1 MSFNVLKKVAVAML
15 VLGLAGVSA
24 TGQPREMEPGSV
36 LLYPQ
41 VDSRLGLGMGTVIS
55 VTNTL
60 GDRRIRNNNF
70 RVGDVQIQYFYVEG
84 RNNWQITDRFEQ
96 LTPNDMFTVLA
107 GDHNPQTELG
117 FLIIIAQDPETQV
130 PISFNYLIG
139 DEILVDVQ
147 GNRTWSLTAI
157 PFKSLLPF
165 QNGLLGIRTTT
176 DLNANGAV
184 DFDGTEYDYWPDV
197 LYMNRFFQQNGA
209 LETELILVSMLG
221 RDFRISVNFLFYD
234 NEEDVFSRSFDFICW
249 TSVKLSDV
257 SLITRNLGGRSGE
270 LPTGWARIDGN
281 VAFNLITGQQWASET
296 PPANPTNQDPPL
308 LGAYVERI
316 LPAAGFEY
324 GHLLHH
330 SGFQN
335 GNEFPPDNVN

>member
-1 MSFNVLKKVAVAML
+1 MSIRVLSKVAAGFL
-15 VLGLAGVSA
+15 LLGLAGLASA
-24 TGQPREMEPGSV
+24 QPREMEPGSV
-36 LLYPQ
+36 LLYPI
-41 VDSRLGLGMGTVIS
+41 VDSRLGQGMGTVIS

-60 GDRRIRNNNF
+60 ADRRVRQNNF
-70 RVGDVQIQYFYVEG
+70 RVGDVQIQYFYIEG
-84 RNNWQITDRFEQ
+84 RNNWQITDRFER

-117 FLIIIAQDPETQV
+117 FLIVIAQDPEVEV

-147 GNRTWSLTAI
+147 GNRTWCLTAI
-157 PFKSLLPF
+157 PFKAIAPF
-165 QNGLLGIRTTT
+165 QEGLGGVRTTT
-176 DLNANGAV
+176 DTNANGAV

-197 LYMNRFFQQNGA
+197 LYLNRFFQQNA
-209 LETELILVSMLG
+209 SLETELTLVSMLG

-249 TSVKLSDV
+249 TTVKLSDI
-257 SLITRNLGGRSGE
+257 SLITRNLGGSSNE
-270 LPTGWARIDGN
+270 LQTGWAKIDGAF
-281 VAFNLITGQQWASET
+281 AFNLVTGAQWKSEEGTVT
-296 PPANPTNQDPPL
+296 PQNQDPPL

-316 LPAAGFEY
+316 LPAVGFEY

-335 GNEFPPDNVN
+335 GNEFPPDSIN

>member
-24 TGQPREMEPGSV
+24 TAQPTEMEPGSV

-41 VDSRLGLGMGTVIS
+41 VDSRLGIGMGTVIS

-60 GDRRIRNNNF
+60 GDRRVRQNNL

-84 RNNWQITDRFEQ
+84 RNNWQVSDRIER

-117 FLIIIAQDPETQV
+117 FLLIVAQDPEVEV

-157 PFKSLLPF
+157 PFKCLLPF
-165 QNGLLGIRTTT
+165 EEGLNTVRTTT
-176 DLNANGAV
+176 DVNQNGAV
-184 DFDGTEYDYWPDV
+184 DFDNVEYDYWPDA

-221 RDFRISVNFLFYD
+221 RDFRISVGFLFYD

-249 TSVKLSDV
+249 TSVKLSDI

-270 LPTGWARIDGN
+270 LPTGWARINGDR
-281 VAFNLITGQQWASET
+281 AFNLVTGEQWTSEEGQ
-296 PPANPTNQDPPL
+296 PNPLNQDPPL

-316 LPAAGFEY
+316 LPAAGYEY

-330 SGFQN
+330 SGAQN